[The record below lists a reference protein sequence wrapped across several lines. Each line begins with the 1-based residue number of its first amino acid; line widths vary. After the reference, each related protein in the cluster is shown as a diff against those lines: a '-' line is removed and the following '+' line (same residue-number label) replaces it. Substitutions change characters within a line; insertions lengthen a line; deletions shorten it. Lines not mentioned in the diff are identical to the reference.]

1 MMDDR
6 RLLDQF
12 FTDPDCRTI
21 RHCIQCGTCSGS
33 CPLGAEMDAAP
44 RELFALIRDGDIDA
58 ALHSDTPWFCV
69 SCYQCMDRCPQEI
82 PVTDIM
88 YRLKQ
93 MAMAAGCRPRSHK
106 VADFYRALADDIGVN
121 GRMTESHVMARY
133 GLKHPGAAVANTLT
147 AVKLL
152 TRRRLDVLPGRT
164 RRPVQIAAL
173 TANCRKKDKA
183 S

>member
-1 MMDDR
+1 MDDR

-12 FTDPDCRTI
+12 FADPDCRAI

-33 CPLGAEMDAAP
+33 CPLGAAMDAAP
-44 RELFALIRDGDIDA
+44 RELFELIRAGDIGA
-58 ALHSDTPWFCV
+58 ALHADTPWFCV
-69 SCYQCMDRCPQEI
+69 ACYQCMDRCPRQI
-82 PVTDIM
+82 PVADIM

-93 MAMAAGCRPRSHK
+93 MATAAGCRPRSHK
-106 VADFYRALADDIGVN
+106 LPDFYRALADDIAAN

-133 GLKHPGAAVANTLT
+133 GLKHPMDAAVNTKT

-152 TRRRLDVLPGRT
+152 ARRRLDVIPGRT
-164 RRPVQIAAL
+164 RRPDQIAAL
-173 TANCRKKDKA
+173 TVNCRKKDRA